1 MTITAIT
8 TATTT
13 TKPNRKKR
21 APPNMS
27 PGPPI
32 AISNPSGV
40 ESLPQTT
47 IHSFREAGSQRRLLG
62 FWAYRRGPAR
72 PRAHGRGAGLRLAL
86 GGRGV
91 RLGRRDGAGLA
102 GRRNFPDQDRARHLP
117 DPGAHPREDRD
128 ARRDPRPAVGRP
140 DAPRPRHVRA
150 AGLPGLA
157 RRAIRQAASTD
168 ARESRRGADVPSAAE

>member
-72 PRAHGRGAGLRLAL
+72 PRATGRGAGLRLAL

-91 RLGRRDGAGLA
+91 RLGRLGGGRRGRPPRGDGAGLA
-102 GRRNFPDQDRARHLP
+102 GRRNFPDQTRRRHLA
-117 DPGAHPREDRD
+117 DPGAQLPDDRD
-128 ARRDPRPAVGRP
+128 DRR
-140 DAPRPRHVRA
+140 
-150 AGLPGLA
+150 
-157 RRAIRQAASTD
+157 
-168 ARESRRGADVPSAAE
+168 